1 MDGFLKLI
9 TTITGISV
17 FFTVGGLTIDG
28 IRQGDYTF
36 PIFLIVVL
44 LIIWTLQEP
53 IKNMG
58 VIRQKRID
66 EHRKKNKKMDEEPP
80 VL

>member
-1 MDGFLKLI
+1 MDVFLKLLHAI
-9 TTITGISV
+9 GFIFV

-44 LIIWTLQEP
+44 LISWILLGIPQTPQR
-53 IKNMG
+53 IA
-58 VIRQKRID
+58 IRQVKSNERAYHYHSTLEI
-66 EHRKKNKKMDEEPP
+66 
-80 VL
+80 

>member
-44 LIIWTLQEP
+44 LIIWMLQEP
-53 IKNMG
+53 IKNMR

-66 EHRKKNKKMDEEPP
+66 EQRKKNQKMDEEPP

>member
-1 MDGFLKLI
+1 MKSEANNFLKLLH
-9 TTITGISV
+9 TIGAIFV

-44 LIIWTLQEP
+44 LIIWMLQEP

-58 VIRQKRID
+58 IIRQKRID
-66 EHRKKNKKMDEEPP
+66 EQRKKNQKKR
-80 VL
+80 

>member
-1 MDGFLKLI
+1 MKNEVNNFLKLI

-44 LIIWTLQEP
+44 LIIWMLQEP
-53 IKNMG
+53 IKNMQ
-58 VIRQKRID
+58 VIKQKRID
-66 EHRKKNKKMDEEPP
+66 EQRKKNQKKR
-80 VL
+80 